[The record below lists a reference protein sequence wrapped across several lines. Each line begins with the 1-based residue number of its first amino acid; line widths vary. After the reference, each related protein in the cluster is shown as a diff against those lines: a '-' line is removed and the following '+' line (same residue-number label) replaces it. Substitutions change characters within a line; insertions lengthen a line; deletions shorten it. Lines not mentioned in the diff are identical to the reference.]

1 MQTLDV
7 VEIFFVALSPCIEIA
22 AMFVGLVSR
31 ETCKGG
37 T

>member
-7 VEIFFVALSPCIEIA
+7 VKNFFVALPPCIEIA
-22 AMFVGLVSR
+22 AMFIGFVSR
-31 ETCKGG
+31 DTCKGG